1 MKVQRHAGQGRGA
14 GTRGTGAI
22 SSARGVGSFGRGAGS
37 TGSVVG
43 DAAVVAGLGAA
54 AIGALGLAVVATVA
68 RKVVVPARDRPS
80 EARILGLDREAGTV
94 ELVSTPDTVVPGRYG
109 SWVTRRAAYVQ
120 LGDIVEDRGTTVL
133 RTLLGGDLDA
143 LRVGQEAE
151 FSGWFF
157 RRPDELGLPHE
168 DVLVPTPLGPA
179 PAWAIHPADG
189 PSTRWA
195 LLVHGRG
202 TTRSEALRAV
212 PSFRNAGYSCLLV
225 SYRND
230 GDAPP
235 ALDFRYSLGDEEWRD
250 VDAAIGWAKEQGAA
264 DVVLMG
270 WSMGGAIVL
279 QASRRTSHPELLRA
293 VALDSPV
300 IDWVDVLQHQ
310 ARENRIPGLIGRVAL
325 LAISRRWGRLL
336 TGQATSIDLGR
347 LDYVANAADL
357 ALPILLMHSDDDGY
371 VPAGPSRALALARPD
386 IVTFVPF
393 TVARHTKLWN
403 YDPERWTAAVSDWLD
418 ELVPLPPGH

>member
-1 MKVQRHAGQGRGA
+1 MNAQRHAGQRTGA
-14 GTRGTGAI
+14 GPRAAG
-22 SSARGVGSFGRGAGS
+22 SSSGSSSVGSAVVRAGS
-37 TGSVVG
+37 GGPTV
-43 DAAVVAGLGAA
+43 ANALVVAGIGAA
-54 AIGALGLAVVATVA
+54 AVGALGLAVVATVA

-80 EARILGLDREAGTV
+80 EARIVGLDREAGTI
-94 ELVSTPDTVVPGRYG
+94 ELVATPDTIVPGRYG

-120 LGDIVEDRGTTVL
+120 LGDIVEFRDGTVV
-133 RTLLGGDLDA
+133 RTLLGGDVDA

-157 RRPDELGLPHE
+157 RRPEELGLPFT

-179 PAWAIHPADG
+179 PAWAIHPEDG

-195 LLVHGRG
+195 VLVHGRG

-250 VDAAIGWAKEQGAA
+250 VDAAIDWARGRGAA

-279 QASRRTSHPELLRA
+279 QASRRTSHPELIRA

-310 ARENRIPGLIGRVAL
+310 ARENRIPSLVGRVAL

-336 TGQATSIDLGR
+336 TGQSTSIDLGR

>member
-1 MKVQRHAGQGRGA
+1 MNGQRHAGRRRGP
-14 GTRGTGAI
+14 GSWTG
-22 SSARGVGSFGRGAGS
+22 GLGS
-37 TGSVVG
+37 TISEVRRRRSPVTDAVLIAGG
-43 DAAVVAGLGAA
+43 ATAAVA
-54 AIGALGLAVVATVA
+54 ALGLAIVATIA

-80 EARILGLDREAGTV
+80 EARILALDREAGTL
-94 ELVSTPDTVVPGRYG
+94 ELVATPDTVVPGRYG

-120 LGDIVEDRGTTVL
+120 LGDIVEMRQHTVV
-133 RTLLGGDLDA
+133 RTLLGGDVDA

-157 RRPDELGLPHE
+157 RLPDELGLAAE

-179 PAWAIHPADG
+179 PAWAIHPEEG

-195 LLVHGRG
+195 VLVHGRG

-235 ALDFRYSLGDEEWRD
+235 ALDFRYALGDEEWRD
-250 VDAAIGWAKEQGAA
+250 VDAAIGWVREQGAA

-279 QASRRTSHPELLRA
+279 QASRRTTHPELIRA

-310 ARENRIPGLIGRVAL
+310 ARENRIPSVVGRVAL

-336 TGQATSIDLGR
+336 TGQATSIDLAR

-418 ELVPLPPGH
+418 EIVPLPPGH